1 MSSIDNPMVFA
12 LDKETGELLAF
23 ASPLEAPAHCKP
35 IDVKD
40 GFWLFFAEDGSPL
53 EAWFE
58 DPAGADH
65 SPEAPGDFALERAMS
80 GLWLQE
86 RLDRV
91 TAVNGCGFT
100 TLEGVAQAL
109 KENRLKRVIADRR
122 RA

>member
-1 MSSIDNPMVFA
+1 MVFA
-12 LDKETGELLAF
+12 LDNESGELVVL
-23 ASPLEAPAHCKP
+23 ASPLEAPGRCKP

-58 DPAGADH
+58 DPAGSDD
-65 SPEAPGDFALERAMS
+65 SPASPGEFALERAMS

-86 RLDRV
+86 RLDQV
-91 TAVNGCGFT
+91 TAVRGGGLT
-100 TLEGVAQAL
+100 TVEAVAETL
-109 KENRLKRVIADRR
+109 KQNRSKRVMADRR

>member
-1 MSSIDNPMVFA
+1 MVFA
-12 LDKETGELLAF
+12 LDNENGELVVL
-23 ASPLEAPAHCKP
+23 ASPLDAPAHCEP

-58 DPAGADH
+58 DPAGAED
-65 SPEAPGDFALERAMS
+65 SPDAPGEFALERAMS

-86 RLDRV
+86 RLDQV
-91 TAVNGCGFT
+91 TAVSGCGLAT
-100 TLEGVAQAL
+100 VEAVAETLKQ
-109 KENRLKRVIADRR
+109 NRLKRVMADRR